1 MMVSSYGLKLS
12 GLYRHRIGL
21 GLHRVGYIGRR
32 SRISARLACLP
43 RQGKNLSDTGRSLQS
58 CIFIVLESGRR
69 YSPAIQT
76 PPNPGLPHH
85 VCMKNCIIYRG
96 EHAESTICP
105 VCGVTRYKK
114 RKKAP
119 RKVVWYFPITPRL
132 QRYFADPKVAK
143 LLRWHADREEKK
155 REDDA
160 NDPEIDK
167 KDKMLSH
174 PK

>member
-1 MMVSSYGLKLS
+1 MS
-12 GLYRHRIGL
+12 GVRRH
-21 GLHRVGYIGRR
+21 
-32 SRISARLACLP
+32 
-43 RQGKNLSDTGRSLQS
+43 
-58 CIFIVLESGRR
+58 
-69 YSPAIQT
+69 
-76 PPNPGLPHH
+76 
-85 VCMKNCIIYRG
+85 
-96 EHAESTICP
+96 
-105 VCGVTRYKK
+105 KK

-132 QRYFADPKVAK
+132 QWYFADPKVAK

-174 PK
+174 PKDASQWQALNFEYPEFGNDPRNIVLGASTDGVNPFGSQRSTHSTWPVFVWMYNLPPGCA